1 MAEVGRSFRAVRS
14 RASASWRYSSGTSY
28 MATLNDMSTW
38 AVHTRAGLRE
48 FFTKEGKHW
57 VEQNRAKNSR
67 WAKLA
72 REGHDIA
79 WEFENRVRGGYTG
92 RVLIDGE
99 ILTAKDAY
107 KRFFR

>member
-1 MAEVGRSFRAVRS
+1 MLRPLAAERTDPRECES
-14 RASASWRYSSGTSY
+14 RCA
-28 MATLNDMSTW
+28 LTW
-38 AVHTRAGLRE
+38 AVHTRGGLRE
-48 FFTKEGKHW
+48 FFPKEGTHW

-79 WEFENRVRGGYTG
+79 WEVREPRARRLYCG

>member
-1 MAEVGRSFRAVRS
+1 MP
-14 RASASWRYSSGTSY
+14 
-28 MATLNDMSTW
+28 TLNDMSTW
-38 AVHTRAGLRE
+38 AVHTRGGLRE
-48 FFTKEGKHW
+48 FFTKEGTHW

-79 WEFENRVRGGYTG
+79 WEFENRERGGYTG
-92 RVLIDGE
+92 RILIDGE